1 MASSI
6 RRAALVVPPV
16 GKHTATVIFCHG
28 LGDTGHGWSS
38 AVEQWR
44 RSSKLAGVKWILPH
58 APQIPISVNGGM
70 LMPGWFDIKALG
82 YTVED
87 AVAGRVAE
95 DTTGILQSQAYL
107 HSLIQEEVSAGIP
120 SERVVLG
127 GFSQGGAMSI
137 FSGVT
142 APVKIA
148 GIVGLSSWLL
158 LNQMVKEHASRD
170 NVNTATPIFMGQ
182 GTEDPLVRHELAETS
197 SKMLRVMGYDVSF
210 NEYPGMGHS
219 ACMEEIDEVEAFL
232 VSRLPPKSD

>member
-210 NEYPGMGHS
+210 NEYP
-219 ACMEEIDEVEAFL
+219 
-232 VSRLPPKSD
+232 

>member
-1 MASSI
+1 
-6 RRAALVVPPV
+6 
-16 GKHTATVIFCHG
+16 
-28 LGDTGHGWSS
+28 
-38 AVEQWR
+38 
-44 RSSKLAGVKWILPH
+44 
-58 APQIPISVNGGM
+58 
-70 LMPGWFDIKALG
+70 
-82 YTVED
+82 VED

-210 NEYPGMGHS
+210 NEYAGMGHS